1 MPRSFALVGLC
12 AAVATLSVCATPD
25 VVSASAAPQQA
36 SQTAPP
42 GASAAPLPAP
52 NTTFRRFS
60 LRESLRK
67 ETLTKHSSEGFS
79 RVTESQSVAK
89 GKTTLE
95 FELPRESVGEVN
107 PATELSVQVGSGVRW
122 VGKLGDDPKF
132 AASRPETKIDIFWE
146 GQNTGSRIRRG
157 SVTVKWEKD
166 VVRVKFERE
175 AGNSSTAAAETAI
188 NSVSGS
194 GDKVDGEV
202 AVWLRLGGAV
212 ARANVPFQATVKR
225 RTAGNDTVYGEAVTA
240 DVKGEFKP

>member
-12 AAVATLSVCATPD
+12 VAVATLSLCATPD
-25 VVSASAAPQQA
+25 VVSASAAPQQT

-42 GASAAPLPAP
+42 GASADPLPAP

-67 ETLTKHSSEGFS
+67 ETLTKHSSAGFS
-79 RVTESQSVAK
+79 SVTESQSVSK

-95 FELPRESVGEVN
+95 FELPRESVGAVSAE
-107 PATELSVQVGSGVRW
+107 TELSVQVGSGVRW
-122 VGKLGDDPKF
+122 AGKLGDDPKF
-132 AASRPETKIDIFWE
+132 APGRPEAKIDIFWE

-157 SVTVKWEKD
+157 TATVKWEKD
-166 VVRVKFERE
+166 VVRVRFERE
-175 AGNSSTAAAETAI
+175 AGNS
-188 NSVSGS
+188 
-194 GDKVDGEV
+194 
-202 AVWLRLGGAV
+202 
-212 ARANVPFQATVKR
+212 RANVPFQATVKR